1 MSVLFVLIG
10 ISLLVALGFLVAC
23 LWSVGN
29 GQYDD
34 EDTPAQRMLFDD
46 TIPVKQTKINQKNN
60 TYE

>member
-10 ISLLVALGFLVAC
+10 ISLLVALGFFFFF

-34 EDTPAQRMLFDD
+34 EDTPAKRMLFDD
-46 TIPVKQTKINQKNN
+46 TTPQIRITNKSNK
-60 TYE
+60 